1 MAMSEINICKATTEL
16 GDLARSAREA
26 LGLGLREAAPRAGV
40 GPRFLSEFERGKPT
54 SALGK
59 VMDALHAVGL
69 DLAVVR
75 YPSANDAVT
84 VDQNVR
90 LSERIGTEFP
100 YDWSNSKID
109 ENTFIRKVLY
119 AHRFNDVLKIVRY
132 FGFDRIASEL
142 PYLKDEAVT
151 GKVISML
158 TRIQKG
164 MLLARC
170 QRHAVQS

>member
-1 MAMSEINICKATTEL
+1 M
-16 GDLARSAREA
+16 
-26 LGLGLREAAPRAGV
+26 
-40 GPRFLSEFERGKPT
+40 GPRFLSEFERGKST

-69 DLAVVR
+69 DLAVVS
-75 YPSANDAVT
+75 YPSVNDAVT

-109 ENTFIRKVLY
+109 GSTFIRKVLY
-119 AHRFNDVLKIVRY
+119 AHRFNDVLKVVKY
-132 FGFDRIASEL
+132 FGFERIANEL
-142 PYLKDEAVT
+142 PYLEDGAVT
-151 GKVISML
+151 AKVISML
-158 TRIQKG
+158 ARIQTG

-170 QRHAVQS
+170 QRHAVQA

>member
-1 MAMSEINICKATTEL
+1 MSEINICKATTEL

-54 SALGK
+54 AALGK

-75 YPSANDAVT
+75 YPSASDAT
-84 VDQNVR
+84 SGDQNAR

-109 ENTFIRKVLY
+109 ESSFIRKVLY
-119 AHRFNDVLKIVRY
+119 AHRFNDVLKIVRH
-132 FGFDRIASEL
+132 FGFGRISSEL
-142 PYLKDEAVT
+142 PYLEDEAVT
-151 GKVISML
+151 ARVISML
-158 TRIQKG
+158 TRIHKG
-164 MLLARC
+164 MLLAKC
-170 QRHAVQS
+170 QHHAVQA

>member
-1 MAMSEINICKATTEL
+1 MSEINVCKVTTEL

-75 YPSANDAVT
+75 SPSANDAVIGEDT
-84 VDQNVR
+84 R

-109 ENTFIRKVLY
+109 ESTFIRKVLH

-142 PYLKDEAVT
+142 PYLEDEAIT
-151 GKVISML
+151 TKVISML

-170 QRHAVQS
+170 QRHADPS

>member
-1 MAMSEINICKATTEL
+1 MAEINICKATAEL
-16 GDLARSAREA
+16 GNLARSAREA
-26 LGLGLREAAPRAGV
+26 LGLGLREAAPKAGV

-69 DLAVVR
+69 DLAVIK
-75 YPSANDAVT
+75 YPPANDAVA
-84 VDQNVR
+84 VDKSIR

-100 YDWSNSKID
+100 YDWPNSKID
-109 ENTFIRKVLY
+109 ESVFIRKVLY

-142 PYLKDEAVT
+142 PYLDDVAVT
-151 GKVISML
+151 DKVISVL

>member
-1 MAMSEINICKATTEL
+1 MSEINVCKVTTEL

-59 VMDALHAVGL
+59 VMNALQAVGL

-75 YPSANDAVT
+75 SPSANDAVSG
-84 VDQNVR
+84 DNAR

-109 ENTFIRKVLY
+109 ESTFIRKVLY

-132 FGFDRIASEL
+132 FGFERIASEL
-142 PYLKDEAVT
+142 PYLEDEEITA
-151 GKVISML
+151 KVISML

-170 QRHAVQS
+170 QRHADPS